1 MIQHESKKM
10 THLKAI
16 LLRSLLF
23 LLDMGIMTSVNT
35 EKAPARSEFYTPKA
49 NGWVKS
55 QILTFC
61 TMSFVEKQLEDIDVV
76 GESANRP
83 QYKS

>member
-16 LLRSLLF
+16 LLISLLF
-23 LLDMGIMTSVNT
+23 LLNMGIMTLVKT
-35 EKAPARSEFYTPKA
+35 EKAPAKGIFYTPTA
-49 NGWVKS
+49 NQWVKS

-61 TMSFVEKQLEDIDVV
+61 TMSFDAVA
-76 GESANRP
+76 S
-83 QYKS
+83 

>member
-23 LLDMGIMTSVNT
+23 LLDMGIMTLVKT
-35 EKAPARSEFYTPKA
+35 EKAPARGKFYTPTA
-49 NGWVKS
+49 NRWVKS

-61 TMSFVEKQLEDIDVV
+61 TMSFVDMFIIFTLTNLSSLSTHHKI
-76 GESANRP
+76 
-83 QYKS
+83 